1 MTGIDVKR
9 MGTWERKLLIRIKW
23 PLVEQGI
30 WRIRTNKEL
39 RELYKDLHI
48 VANIKKKRLEWIGH
62 VVRMDQGR
70 TVKKIFESKLEVSR
84 RRGRPRLRWL
94 EDVQK
99 ELHDTKFKRWQQKA
113 VKREEWAS
121 VIKEAKD
128 LRGP

>member
-1 MTGIDVKR
+1 M
-9 MGTWERKLLIRIKW
+9 
-23 PLVEQGI
+23 VEQGI

-84 RRGRPRLRWL
+84 RRGRPRLRWR
-94 EDVQK
+94 EKVEKDVR
-99 ELHDTKFKRWQQKA
+99 E
-113 VKREEWAS
+113 VKGSGDRRQSLGKNW
-121 VIKEAKD
+121 
-128 LRGP
+128 RP